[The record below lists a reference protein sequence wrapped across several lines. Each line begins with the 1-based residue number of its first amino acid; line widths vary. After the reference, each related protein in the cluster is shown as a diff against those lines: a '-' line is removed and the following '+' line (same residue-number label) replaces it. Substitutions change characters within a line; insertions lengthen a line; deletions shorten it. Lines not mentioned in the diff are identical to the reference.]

1 VRTEDELPA
10 VRVIRLACANCGRRF
25 AVAEQA
31 YTLCCGV
38 VECPACG
45 SLDLVLLEDERAD
58 LSGEWAAD
66 TAACD

>member
-1 VRTEDELPA
+1 VRTEAGLPA
-10 VRVIRLACANCGRRF
+10 VRVIRLACANCGRQF
-25 AVAEQA
+25 AIAEQA

-45 SLDLVLLEDERAD
+45 SLDLVLLEDERAGS
-58 LSGEWAAD
+58 SGERAAD